1 MSIEKDIEAK
11 VEDVLQAKS
20 VQKAQ
25 KIIQSRS
32 GITILAAI
40 SFIES
45 SLPLPLL
52 TDPFLIAAVLVNRAN
67 TVKLVVVA
75 TVASVLGGLFA
86 YFTAVLFFETL
97 LAWMTPDMVGEFQA
111 MVDTNGTSVFVLTIV
126 GAVTPVPYTIV
137 AWVAA
142 FIKGGL
148 VSFIV
153 ASILGRGLR
162 YAIVGYS
169 TYRFGPLAISYA
181 KKYIGITSIF
191 VFVLAALYIWLNV

>member
-97 LAWMTPDMVGEFQA
+97 LAWMTSDMVGEFQA
-111 MVDTNGTSVFVLTIV
+111 MVDTNGKSVFVLTIV